1 MIALS
6 PFSWEKRKMLSA
18 KRLQKTI
25 SQLPHS
31 DKELISRHFAYLWE
45 TYHSETEY
53 HKTLLL
59 NGKIAKRDYD
69 KVAIPKLRAI
79 RDELYQTARVL
90 KAI

>member
-1 MIALS
+1 
-6 PFSWEKRKMLSA
+6 MLSA
-18 KRLQKTI
+18 KRLQRLMEN
-25 SQLPHS
+25 LPRS
-31 DKELISRHFAYLWE
+31 DKEILSKRFNYLWE
-45 TYHSETEY
+45 TYHSETTY

-59 NGKIAKRDYD
+59 NGKIKKQDYD